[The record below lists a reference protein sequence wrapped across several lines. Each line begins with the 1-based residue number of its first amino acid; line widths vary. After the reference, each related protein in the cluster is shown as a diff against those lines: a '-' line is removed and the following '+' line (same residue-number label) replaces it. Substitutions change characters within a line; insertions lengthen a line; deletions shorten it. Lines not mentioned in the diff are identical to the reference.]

1 MRALITAHVFNGS
14 RLLFLLKFSN
24 KAGDGRLGNIAVT
37 DITVIRELAEDGS
50 SGKAWIMRF
59 EITDPLLKIRIKL
72 TRLAFVGPAFRD
84 ESIKTML
91 FIVEIP
97 GFDGIR
103 MVMAR
108 FTGSIFDAGGRK
120 GAKELSM
127 RDDVI
132 GTGNERRDGPITH
145 KGDFLLFFWFQRE
158 NLLVR
163 NGV

>member
-1 MRALITAHVFNGS
+1 MRALITAHVINRS

-50 SGKAWIMRF
+50 SGKAWIMSF

-72 TRLAFVGPAFRD
+72 TRLAFVSAALRD

-108 FTGSIFDAGGRK
+108 FTGSIFDAVGRNGTK
-120 GAKELSM
+120 KLSV
-127 RDDVI
+127 REGIIRTD
-132 GTGNERRDGPITH
+132 NQRRDGPLAH
-145 KGDFLLFFWFQRE
+145 KSDFLLFFWFQRK